1 MTDQSAI
8 YVRALF
14 LPLRRVFV
22 MTYQALDCGK
32 TPTTTAEQLREIKK
46 ESEGLGQDEYP
57 EVVDDHKNLDE
68 QSKILCG
75 INQV

>member
-1 MTDQSAI
+1 MTSQQYMSS
-8 YVRALF
+8 F
-14 LPLRRVFV
+14 SSRRVFV

-32 TPTTTAEQLREIKK
+32 TPITRTTAEQLREIKK
-46 ESEGLGQDEYP
+46 ESEGCPDEYP

>member
-1 MTDQSAI
+1 
-8 YVRALF
+8 
-14 LPLRRVFV
+14 

-32 TPTTTAEQLREIKK
+32 TPITRTTAEQLREIKK
-46 ESEGLGQDEYP
+46 ESEGCPDEYP